1 MQNQSVVF
9 LGDFL
14 LSQSNI
20 VTVLVRLQAPGRRAV
35 SVIRKYLISSIIT
48 TLTNCSPPPSHHATR
63 ECPADLQSSLEEQ
76 FSQLCLLTLNVNT
89 RPVNIGFTT
98 RQHSQDI
105 LHRTVQMAKIEKHF
119 VMLRV
124 EILMKMTI

>member
-1 MQNQSVVF
+1 MMQNQSVVF

-48 TLTNCSPPPSHHATR
+48 TLTNCSPQTR

-124 EILMKMTI
+124 ELLMKMTI